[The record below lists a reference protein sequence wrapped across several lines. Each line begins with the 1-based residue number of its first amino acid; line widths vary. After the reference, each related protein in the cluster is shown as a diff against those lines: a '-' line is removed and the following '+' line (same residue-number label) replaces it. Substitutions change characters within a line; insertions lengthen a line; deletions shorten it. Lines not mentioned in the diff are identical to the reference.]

1 MVNLEFHEIFFNHK
15 KIFFL
20 KFIVT
25 PTCEQQSI
33 KVILT
38 FNGDDWPERRF
49 EDWIVVGTNNRAE
62 CRLKGNGELQYV
74 VELAV
79 FNDPCQTQMVDILDL
94 NRKKIFFRPNYQ

>member
-1 MVNLEFHEIFFNHK
+1 M
-15 KIFFL
+15 
-20 KFIVT
+20 T

-94 NRKKIFFRPNYQ
+94 NRKKIFF